1 MIRGGRSYVTSPP
14 SFSNDAKRL
23 LVCTGNTVSVFS
35 AATGLQITSLEGH
48 TAPVTT
54 LIVVPASS
62 PAQKILCYC
71 WTASLDGTIR
81 HWDFSGPELLKTID
95 AQLPIYSMVIPSLL
109 SEPQQI
115 DKRCELSGKLVA
127 FVSVED
133 ISVVNEGSK
142 ELRGHIRRFN
152 LAKPRVPRG
161 DTLKETAEPE
171 SIVISPSGEFFGI
184 RHKCKIH
191 IWDVPSGGSRHA
203 VSRKMTLHHT
213 KVINAFAFHPTERV
227 IAAGDVTGR
236 VLIWRGF
243 GNRKLALGN
252 QKKKVRATVDLDNAG
267 VRGEDDTESCTTW
280 HWHSAEVNVLNFSSD
295 GAYLYSGGREG
306 VLVVWQLDTGKKKFL
321 PRIGSPLL
329 YFMWS
334 PDPTL
339 SSVVCADNQ
348 IHLLKMPSMEI
359 LRTISGIKAPP
370 SLPRMYEGLASTV
383 AFDRSSG
390 IAALC
395 TENYCVQLYNLL
407 NDRGISEIQVCER
420 NHQPGDEITVVVTA
434 VALSLDGS
442 VMSTTEVKLPE
453 DGIGGLV
460 SLKFWACEPD
470 SKTFTLSTIVYEPHR
485 DAGVSAIAFHP
496 TRSMAVSTSFGGD
509 FKIWVC
515 NSDKNQT
522 DKDSSWICHAVGS
535 YKKKPM
541 TAAAFSGDGT
551 VLAVAA
557 ETVITLWNPDKN
569 ILLSV
574 LGATLTPITKLCFA
588 GKSEF
593 LVAASHFPRPELSV
607 WNTSKLSI
615 SWSYGLRVEAVTS
628 AVDSSAFAV
637 LAVIPK
643 SFKTDKS
650 KENIFRGRDGAILLF
665 NGSDPKPV
673 SIWTVIKAKGGS
685 ISFLEGDKS
694 QLRLAYVNGSREY
707 VVFDPNSDE
716 SHERSAVD
724 YDGLAGL
731 EETGDAGYTSLYG
744 QLPDYDK
751 KRMEDV
757 DSLATP
763 FISSERPWE
772 TIFSGSTLNFPP
784 LQKLCAEFF
793 ESLMEKRTAVVE

>member
-1 MIRGGRSYVTSPP
+1 MIRGGRSYVKSPP
-14 SFSNDAKRL
+14 SFSNDAKKL
-23 LVCTGNTVSVFS
+23 LVCTGNNVSVFS

-62 PAQKILCYC
+62 AAQKILCYC

-81 HWDFSGPELLKTID
+81 HWDFSGPELLKTVD
-95 AQLPIYSMVIPSLL
+95 AQVPIYSMVIPCLL
-109 SEPQQI
+109 SEPQQL
-115 DKRCELSGKLVA
+115 DSSKLVA
-127 FVSVED
+127 YVSVED
-133 ISVVNEGSK
+133 TSLVKEGSK

-152 LAKPRVPRG
+152 LAKERLPRG
-161 DTLKETAEPE
+161 DTLKETEEPK

-184 RHKCKIH
+184 HHKCKIH
-191 IWDVPSGGSRHA
+191 VWGVPSGGGSRNA
-203 VSRKMTLHHT
+203 LAKKMTLHHT
-213 KVINAFAFHPTERV
+213 KVINAFAFHPTERI

-236 VLIWRGF
+236 VLIWRSF
-243 GNRKLALGN
+243 GNRKLALAS
-252 QKKKVRATVDLDNAG
+252 QKKNARSMVDLDNPG
-267 VRGEDDTESCTTW
+267 VRDGDDAESCTTW

-329 YFMWS
+329 YFIWS
-334 PDPTL
+334 PEPTL
-339 SSVVCADNQ
+339 SSQELQVVCADNQ

-359 LRTISGIKAPP
+359 SRTISGIKPPP
-370 SLPRMYEGLASTV
+370 SLPKMYEGLSSTV

-407 NDRGISEIQVCER
+407 NDRGISEVQVCER

-460 SLKFWACEPD
+460 SLKFWESEPD
-470 SKTFTLSTIVYEPHR
+470 NKTFTLSTIVYEPHK

-515 NSDKNQT
+515 NSDKSQT
-522 DKDSSWICHAVGS
+522 EKDSSWICHAVGS

-557 ETVITLWNPDKN
+557 ENVITLWNPVKN
-569 ILLSV
+569 MLLSV
-574 LGATLTPITKLCFA
+574 LGATLTPITKLCFV

-593 LVAASHFPRPELSV
+593 LVAASNFPKPELSV
-607 WNTSKLSI
+607 WNTSKLSL
-615 SWSYGLRVEAVTS
+615 SWSYGLRIEAVTS
-628 AVDSSAFAV
+628 AVDSSTFAV
-637 LAVIPK
+637 LALVPK
-643 SFKTDKS
+643 TFRKS
-650 KENIFRGRDGAILLF
+650 KSKKNIFRGRDGAILLF

-673 SIWTVIKAKGGS
+673 SIWTVMKAQGGS

-694 QLRLAYVNGSREY
+694 QLRLAFVNGSHEY
-707 VVFDPNSDE
+707 VVFDPSSDDT
-716 SHERSAVD
+716 HERSAID
-724 YDGLAGL
+724 YEGLVGE
-731 EETGDAGYTSLYG
+731 EETGDFGYTSLYG

-751 KRMEDV
+751 KRKEDAE
-757 DSLATP
+757 SLATP

-784 LQKLCAEFF
+784 LQKLCGEFF
-793 ESLMEKRTAVVE
+793 ESLMEKSNSVVE

>member
-14 SFSNDAKRL
+14 SFSNDTKKL

-62 PAQKILCYC
+62 VAQKILCYC

-81 HWDFSGPELLKTID
+81 QWDFSGPELLKTID

-109 SEPQQI
+109 SEPQQV
-115 DKRCELSGKLVA
+115 DKRYDSSKLVA
-127 FVSVED
+127 YVSVED
-133 ISVVNEGSK
+133 TSLVKEGSK

-152 LAKPRVPRG
+152 LAKERLPRG
-161 DTLKETAEPE
+161 ETLKETEEPK
-171 SIVISPSGEFFGI
+171 SIVISPSGEYFGI

-191 IWDVPSGGSRHA
+191 VWDVPSGRSKDA
-203 VSRKMTLHHT
+203 VSKKMTLHHT
-213 KVINAFAFHPTERV
+213 KVISAFAFHPTERI

-236 VLIWRGF
+236 LLIWRGF

-252 QKKKVRATVDLDNAG
+252 QKKNGRAVVDVDNPG
-267 VRGEDDTESCTTW
+267 VRGEDDAESCTTW
-280 HWHSAEVNVLNFSSD
+280 HWHSAEVNVINFSCD

-359 LRTISGIKAPP
+359 YRTISGIKPPP
-370 SLPRMYEGLASTV
+370 SLPKMYEGLASTV

-407 NDRGISEIQVCER
+407 NDRGISEVQVCER
-420 NHQPGDEITVVVTA
+420 NHQPGDEVTVVVTA

-460 SLKFWACEPD
+460 SLKFWESEPD
-470 SKTFTLSTIVYEPHR
+470 NKTFTLSTIVYDPHR

-515 NSDKNQT
+515 NSDKN
-522 DKDSSWICHAVGS
+522 SSWICHAVGS

-557 ETVITLWNPDKN
+557 ENVITLWNPDKN

-593 LVAASHFPRPELSV
+593 LVAASHFPKPELSV
-607 WNTSKLSI
+607 WDTSKLSL
-615 SWSYGLRVEAVTS
+615 SWSYGLRIEAVTS

-637 LAVIPK
+637 LALIPD
-643 SFKTDKS
+643 SFRKGKS
-650 KENIFRGRDGAILLF
+650 KKKILRGRDGAILLF

-673 SIWTVIKAKGGS
+673 SIWTVMKAEGGS

-694 QLRLAYVNGSREY
+694 QLRLAYVNGSHEY

-716 SHERSAVD
+716 SHERSAID
-724 YDGLAGL
+724 YEGLAGH
-731 EETGDAGYTSLYG
+731 EETTGDFGYTSLYG

-751 KRMEDV
+751 KRMQDSE
-757 DSLATP
+757 SLATP
-763 FISSERPWE
+763 FVSSERPWE

-784 LQKLCAEFF
+784 LPKLCAEFF

>member
-1 MIRGGRSYVTSPP
+1 
-14 SFSNDAKRL
+14 
-23 LVCTGNTVSVFS
+23 
-35 AATGLQITSLEGH
+35 
-48 TAPVTT
+48 
-54 LIVVPASS
+54 
-62 PAQKILCYC
+62 
-71 WTASLDGTIR
+71 
-81 HWDFSGPELLKTID
+81 
-95 AQLPIYSMVIPSLL
+95 
-109 SEPQQI
+109 
-115 DKRCELSGKLVA
+115 
-127 FVSVED
+127 
-133 ISVVNEGSK
+133 
-142 ELRGHIRRFN
+142 
-152 LAKPRVPRG
+152 
-161 DTLKETAEPE
+161 
-171 SIVISPSGEFFGI
+171 
-184 RHKCKIH
+184 
-191 IWDVPSGGSRHA
+191 
-203 VSRKMTLHHT
+203 
-213 KVINAFAFHPTERV
+213 
-227 IAAGDVTGR
+227 
-236 VLIWRGF
+236 
-243 GNRKLALGN
+243 
-252 QKKKVRATVDLDNAG
+252 
-267 VRGEDDTESCTTW
+267 
-280 HWHSAEVNVLNFSSD
+280 
-295 GAYLYSGGREG
+295 
-306 VLVVWQLDTGKKKFL
+306 
-321 PRIGSPLL
+321 
-329 YFMWS
+329 MWS

-359 LRTISGIKAPP
+359 LRTISGIKPPP

-460 SLKFWACEPD
+460 SLKFWASEPD

-485 DAGVSAIAFHP
+485 DAGVSAIVFHP

-551 VLAVAA
+551 VMAVAA
-557 ETVITLWNPDKN
+557 ENVITLWNPDKN

-574 LGATLTPITKLCFA
+574 LGSTLTPITKLCFA

-593 LVAASHFPRPELSV
+593 LVAASHIPRPELSV
-607 WNTSKLSI
+607 WNTSKLSL
-615 SWSYGLRVEAVTS
+615 SWSYGLRIEAVTS

-643 SFKTDKS
+643 TFKTDES

-673 SIWTVIKAKGGS
+673 SIWTVMKARGGS

-694 QLRLAYVNGSREY
+694 QLRLAYVNGSHEY

-757 DSLATP
+757 ESLGTP
-763 FISSERPWE
+763 FVSSERPWE

>member
-14 SFSNDAKRL
+14 SFSNDAKKL

-35 AATGLQITSLEGH
+35 AATGLQIASLEGH

-62 PAQKILCYC
+62 AAQKILCYC

-95 AQLPIYSMVIPSLL
+95 AQVPIYSMVIPCLL
-109 SEPQQI
+109 SEPQQS
-115 DKRCELSGKLVA
+115 DSSKLVA
-127 FVSVED
+127 YVSVED
-133 ISVVNEGSK
+133 TSLVKEGST

-152 LAKPRVPRG
+152 LAKERLPRG
-161 DTLKETAEPE
+161 DTLKETEEPKAL
-171 SIVISPSGEFFGI
+171 VISPSGEFFGI

-191 IWDVPSGGSRHA
+191 VWDVPSGGSRNA
-203 VSRKMTLHHT
+203 VSKKMTLHHT
-213 KVINAFAFHPTERV
+213 KLINAFAFHPTERI
-227 IAAGDVTGR
+227 IAAGDETGR

-243 GNRKLALGN
+243 GNRKLALGS
-252 QKKKVRATVDLDNAG
+252 QKKSVRSMADLDNPG
-267 VRGEDDTESCTTW
+267 VRDGDDAESCTTW

-295 GAYLYSGGREG
+295 GAYLYSE
-306 VLVVWQLDTGKKKFL
+306 LQ
-321 PRIGSPLL
+321 
-329 YFMWS
+329 
-334 PDPTL
+334 
-339 SSVVCADNQ
+339 VVCADNQ

-359 LRTISGIKAPP
+359 SRTISGIKPPP
-370 SLPRMYEGLASTV
+370 SLPKMYEGLSSTV

-407 NDRGISEIQVCER
+407 NDRGISEVQVCER

-460 SLKFWACEPD
+460 SLKFWESEPD
-470 SKTFTLSTIVYEPHR
+470 NKTFTLSTIVYEPHK
-485 DAGVSAIAFHP
+485 DAGVSAITFHP

-515 NSDKNQT
+515 NSDKSQT
-522 DKDSSWICHAVGS
+522 TKDSSWICHAVGS

-557 ETVITLWNPDKN
+557 ENVITLWNPDKN

-593 LVAASHFPRPELSV
+593 LVAASNFPKPELSV
-607 WNTSKLSI
+607 WNTSKLSL
-615 SWSYGLRVEAVTS
+615 SWSYGLRIEAITS
-628 AVDSSAFAV
+628 AVDSSTFAV
-637 LAVIPK
+637 LALVPK
-643 SFKTDKS
+643 TFRKS
-650 KENIFRGRDGAILLF
+650 KSKKNVFRGRDGVILLF

-673 SIWTVIKAKGGS
+673 SIWTVMKAQGGS
-685 ISFLEGDKS
+685 ISFLEGDDKS
-694 QLRLAYVNGSREY
+694 QLCLAYVNGSHEY
-707 VVFDPNSDE
+707 VVFDPNSDDT
-716 SHERSAVD
+716 HERSAID
-724 YDGLAGL
+724 YEGLVGE
-731 EETGDAGYTSLYG
+731 EETGDIGYTSLYG

-751 KRMEDV
+751 KRKEDAE
-757 DSLATP
+757 SLATP
-763 FISSERPWE
+763 FVSSERPWE

-784 LQKLCAEFF
+784 LQKLCGEFF
-793 ESLMEKRTAVVE
+793 ESLMEKSNSVVE